1 MLRMVRSLFATTAQ
15 QKAWLL
21 ELGQRALIGN
31 TTGIADV
38 LSNLQDWGASG
49 VSNEGSSTQWLRS
62 IDNATIASL
71 CEAAI
76 QSIEDDGDTPGSA
89 PPSNV
94 THGYFGGREVRLG

>member
-1 MLRMVRSLFATTAQ
+1 MLRMVRSLFSTTTQ
-15 QKAWLL
+15 QNNWLL
-21 ELGQRALIGN
+21 ALGQQALIGS

-38 LSNLQDWGASG
+38 LSHLQDWGASG

-76 QSIEDDGDTPGSA
+76 QVIEADGDTPGSS
-89 PPSNV
+89 PSSYV
-94 THGYFGGREVRLG
+94 SHGNFGNREVRLG